1 MIIGPQDSAGNLT
14 APSSSDRK
22 RIALVDQGAEERR
35 SLLLLLL
42 LLVSGLLDVE
52 GVWDDVAMVEGKNL
66 GGKGGRRKGRGDG
79 VMSGRGGKLRGRDGE
94 LFESKHR
101 EVATGIFPKSIG
113 D

>member
-42 LLVSGLLDVE
+42 LVSGLLDVE
-52 GVWDDVAMVEGKNL
+52 GVWDDVAMVEGKHL
-66 GGKGGRRKGRGDG
+66 GGKGGRRKGRGEDG